1 MTARAERKGREAF
14 ATPEPASHTG
24 AMNLAG
30 FRAVCDDGWRLVS
43 GTPGFLS
50 EREARFLMLAA
61 AAAPPDG
68 AIVEIGSFK
77 GRSTVGLAYVA
88 RRYGLGSVV
97 AIDPHTSPST
107 TDPDLGSGSSSY
119 DEFQENLRRA
129 GVADAVDCCRAFSQ
143 DVARDWSEPIRLLW
157 IDGDHLYEA
166 VKRDLA
172 LFRPYLAP
180 GAIVAMHDV
189 LGSDD
194 FGPAGCFKSIGW
206 AQYRAADGEGSR
218 RFRWRRWRLAVA
230 LRHLIPVA
238 EAGWVTTGLARWRH
252 RFWWRVLPHR
262 AVDPARWA
270 AQVAM
275 K

>member
-1 MTARAERKGREAF
+1 
-14 ATPEPASHTG
+14 
-24 AMNLAG
+24 MNLAG
-30 FRAVCDDGWRLVS
+30 FRAVCDDAWRRVND
-43 GTPGFLS
+43 TPGFLS

-61 AAAPPDG
+61 AAAPAGG

-129 GVADAVDCCRAFSQ
+129 GVADAVDCRRAFSQ
-143 DVARDWSEPIRLLW
+143 EVARDWSRPIRLLW

-180 GAIVAMHDV
+180 GAIVAM
-189 LGSDD
+189 
-194 FGPAGCFKSIGW
+194 
-206 AQYRAADGEGSR
+206 
-218 RFRWRRWRLAVA
+218 AVA

-270 AQVAM
+270 AQVAI

>member
-1 MTARAERKGREAF
+1 
-14 ATPEPASHTG
+14 
-24 AMNLAG
+24 MNLAG
-30 FRAVCDDGWRLVS
+30 FRAVCDDGWRLVN

-61 AAAPPDG
+61 AAAPADG

-107 TDPDLGSGSSSY
+107 TDPDLGSGTSSY

-129 GVADAVDCCRAFSQ
+129 GVTDAVDCRRAFSQ
-143 DVARDWSEPIRLLW
+143 EVARDWRRPIRLLW

-189 LGSDD
+189 LGTWPGPLRAFVEDVLGSDD

-206 AQYRAADGEGSR
+206 AQYRPADGGRGR

-238 EAGWVTTGLARWRH
+238 EAGWVTTGLAWWRH

-270 AQVAM
+270 AQVAS